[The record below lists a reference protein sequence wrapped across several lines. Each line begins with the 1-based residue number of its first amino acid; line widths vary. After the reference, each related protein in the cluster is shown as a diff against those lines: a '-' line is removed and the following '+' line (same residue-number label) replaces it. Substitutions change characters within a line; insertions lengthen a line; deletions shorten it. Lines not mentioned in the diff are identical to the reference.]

1 MANRDLKNKKN
12 SCIFMAN
19 RDTSNKQLR
28 TNVQRILRAYVF
40 LNIIHCSQ
48 TAKSFN
54 EELRKWSCQS
64 KKTS

>member
-28 TNVQRILRAYVF
+28 TNVQRILRADF
-40 LNIIHCSQ
+40 S
-48 TAKSFN
+48 
-54 EELRKWSCQS
+54 
-64 KKTS
+64 